1 MARLF
6 WAEFAHPYEN
16 PNAATNLLATVAMVS
31 IPAAFIYTY
40 GVVAGNTKQ
49 AWLIFWM
56 VFAIAVIL
64 IE

>member
-1 MARLF
+1 
-6 WAEFAHPYEN
+6 
-16 PNAATNLLATVAMVS
+16 MVS

-64 IE
+64 IGITVAGEYHGNPLVNPLWEVNSQI